1 MLGQEQ
7 DVGHSKKIFK
17 MGKIYIVY
25 GRHEDSEVFEEVG
38 RTKELPVI
46 EDWVS
51 KPLPLIPRA
60 KQVANQV
67 KYCELIVTKNSAER
81 IWHNF

>member
-1 MLGQEQ
+1 ME
-7 DVGHSKKIFK
+7 
-17 MGKIYIVY
+17 KIYIVY
-25 GRHEDSEVFEEVG
+25 GRYEYGEVFEEVG
-38 RTKELPVI
+38 RTKELPAI
-46 EDWVS
+46 EDWVG